1 MTRLELQT
9 RIKALRDE
17 LESRHKL
24 GTVKTAAVFD
34 GKPVTTKDLQDE
46 LFKLVCRLSKLNEE
60 I

>member
-24 GTVKTAAVFD
+24 GTVKTASVFD
-34 GKPVTTKDLQDE
+34 GKPSATKDLQDE
-46 LFKLVCRLSKLNEE
+46 LFKLTCRLSKLNEE